1 MKASMHA
8 KVFLVGAGPGD
19 PDLLTVKAHA
29 LIRAAEVILHD
40 DLVSA
45 PILALANPH
54 AMVVNVGKRCGT
66 KNITQSEIN
75 RLMIASA
82 RRGLSVIRL
91 KSGDPGLFG
100 RLAEERDALESA
112 GIPYE
117 IVPGVTA
124 ALSAAASL
132 GVSLTDRRTSSRIV
146 VISAHR
152 AHENENE
159 PPADWRGL
167 ASNSS
172 TLVIYMPGRDLAA
185 VSMPTRLQQS
195 SLPQALPN
203 RASIAPRSLSSTP
216 LLRCRPPQFS
226 SSAAPSSAPHNQ
238 LPIPFLLHGNRFFME
253 WKSASQRKTRIKALK
268 GASPNGHTIDAAKK
282 LVIAIEGRLQTQA
295 LARHLGRRA
304 LARNLASRLA
314 RRNQTHPMVGGWFSL
329 I

>member
-1 MKASMHA
+1 MY
-8 KVFLVGAGPGD
+8 LVGAGPGD

-29 LIRAAEVILHD
+29 LIRAAQIILHD

-45 PILALANPH
+45 PILALASPH

-82 RRGLSVIRL
+82 RRGLSVVRL

-117 IVPGVTA
+117 IVPGITA

-159 PPADWRGL
+159 PPTDWRGL
-167 ASNSS
+167 AANNS
-172 TLVIYMPGRDLAA
+172 TLVIYMPGRNFAA
-185 VSMPTRLQQS
+185 LQQELLDAGLDADTPAAIVS
-195 SLPQALPN
+195 A
-203 RASIAPRSLSSTP
+203 ASTP
-216 LLRCRPPQFS
+216 EQREHCTTVRKLDTAPPMPAPTILLIGRTLEHAARSGYQFRS
-226 SSAAPSSAPHNQ
+226 S
-238 LPIPFLLHGNRFFME
+238 
-253 WKSASQRKTRIKALK
+253 
-268 GASPNGHTIDAAKK
+268 
-282 LVIAIEGRLQTQA
+282 
-295 LARHLGRRA
+295 HLGI
-304 LARNLASRLA
+304 AS
-314 RRNQTHPMVGGWFSL
+314 
-329 I
+329 

>member
-1 MKASMHA
+1 MKASMQGR
-8 KVFLVGAGPGD
+8 VFLVGAGPGD

-29 LIRAAEVILHD
+29 LIRSAQVILHD

-82 RRGLSVIRL
+82 RRGLSVVRL

-112 GIPYE
+112 RVPYE
-117 IVPGVTA
+117 IVPGITA

-132 GVSLTDRRTSSRIV
+132 GVSLTDRRLSSRIV

-159 PPADWRGL
+159 PPTDWRSL
-167 ASNSS
+167 AASNS
-172 TLVIYMPGRDLAA
+172 TLVIYMPGRNLATFRQELLDA
-185 VSMPTRLQQS
+185 GLDANTPAAIVS
-195 SLPQALPN
+195 A
-203 RASIAPRSLSSTP
+203 ASTP
-216 LLRCRPPQFS
+216 EQREHCTTLGQLDNAPPMPAPTILLIGRTLER
-226 SSAAPSSAPHNQ
+226 AAPSVTNSVP
-238 LPIPFLLHGNRFFME
+238 LTWESLLDGVE
-253 WKSASQRKTRIKALK
+253 V
-268 GASPNGHTIDAAKK
+268 G
-282 LVIAIEGRLQTQA
+282 IAEKNSIL
-295 LARHLGRRA
+295 
-304 LARNLASRLA
+304 
-314 RRNQTHPMVGGWFSL
+314 SL
-329 I
+329 ERSFT

>member
-1 MKASMHA
+1 MKASMQGR
-8 KVFLVGAGPGD
+8 VFLVGAGPGD

-29 LIRAAEVILHD
+29 LIRSAQVILHD

-112 GIPYE
+112 RVPYE
-117 IVPGVTA
+117 IVPGITA

-132 GVSLTDRRTSSRIV
+132 GVSLTDRRSSSRIV

-159 PPADWRGL
+159 PPTDWRSL
-167 ASNSS
+167 AANNS
-172 TLVIYMPGRDLAA
+172 TLVIYMPGRNLAA
-185 VSMPTRLQQS
+185 LRQELLDAGLDANTPAAIVS
-195 SLPQALPN
+195 A
-203 RASIAPRSLSSTP
+203 ASTP
-216 LLRCRPPQFS
+216 EQREHCTTLGQLDNAPPMPAPTILLIGRTLER
-226 SSAAPSSAPHNQ
+226 AAPSVTNSVPLTWESLLDGVEVSIAEKNANQ
-238 LPIPFLLHGNRFFME
+238 
-253 WKSASQRKTRIKALK
+253 
-268 GASPNGHTIDAAKK
+268 
-282 LVIAIEGRLQTQA
+282 
-295 LARHLGRRA
+295 
-304 LARNLASRLA
+304 
-314 RRNQTHPMVGGWFSL
+314 SL
-329 I
+329 ERSLT

>member
-1 MKASMHA
+1 MTASMNG

-19 PDLLTVKAHA
+19 PNLLTVKAHA
-29 LIRAAEVILHD
+29 LIRSAEVILHD

-82 RRGLSVIRL
+82 RRGLSVVRL

-100 RLAEERDALESA
+100 RLAEERDALKAA
-112 GIPYE
+112 GVPYE

-159 PPADWRGL
+159 LPTDWRSL
-167 ASNSS
+167 ATNNSA
-172 TLVIYMPGRDLAA
+172 LVIYMPGRNLAA
-185 VSMPTRLQQS
+185 LRQELLDAGLAADTPAAIVSAASTPQQREHCTTLDHLDSAPPMPAPTILLIGRTVEHASRSIPNSVPLTWE
-195 SLPQALPN
+195 SLLDGVEV
-203 RASIAPRSLSSTP
+203 SIAEKNANQSLERSLT
-216 LLRCRPPQFS
+216 
-226 SSAAPSSAPHNQ
+226 
-238 LPIPFLLHGNRFFME
+238 
-253 WKSASQRKTRIKALK
+253 
-268 GASPNGHTIDAAKK
+268 
-282 LVIAIEGRLQTQA
+282 
-295 LARHLGRRA
+295 
-304 LARNLASRLA
+304 
-314 RRNQTHPMVGGWFSL
+314 
-329 I
+329 

>member
-1 MKASMHA
+1 MKASKHA

-40 DLVSA
+40 DLVST

-54 AMVVNVGKRCGT
+54 AMVINVGKRCGT

-112 GIPYE
+112 GVPYE

-146 VISAHR
+146 VVSAHR

-159 PPADWRGL
+159 EPTDWRSL
-167 ASNSS
+167 AANNS
-172 TLVIYMPGRDLAA
+172 TLVIYMPGRNLGALRQELLDAGLDAETPAAIVSAASTPEQRDHCTTLAQLDTA
-185 VSMPTRLQQS
+185 PPMPAPSILLIGRTLERAARSATISVPLTWE
-195 SLPQALPN
+195 SLLDGLEV
-203 RASIAPRSLSSTP
+203 SIAEKNANQSLERSFT
-216 LLRCRPPQFS
+216 
-226 SSAAPSSAPHNQ
+226 
-238 LPIPFLLHGNRFFME
+238 
-253 WKSASQRKTRIKALK
+253 
-268 GASPNGHTIDAAKK
+268 
-282 LVIAIEGRLQTQA
+282 
-295 LARHLGRRA
+295 
-304 LARNLASRLA
+304 
-314 RRNQTHPMVGGWFSL
+314 
-329 I
+329 

>member
-1 MKASMHA
+1 MKASKHA

-40 DLVSA
+40 DLVST

-54 AMVVNVGKRCGT
+54 AMVINVGKRCGT

-75 RLMIASA
+75 RLMIHSA

-112 GIPYE
+112 GVPYE

-132 GVSLTDRRTSSRIV
+132 GVSLTDRRTSSRLV
-146 VISAHR
+146 VVSAHR

-159 PPADWRGL
+159 EPTDWRSL
-167 ASNSS
+167 ATNNS
-172 TLVIYMPGRDLAA
+172 TLVIYMPGRNLAA
-185 VSMPTRLQQS
+185 LRQELLDAGLDAETPVAIVSAASTPEQREHCTTLTQLDTAPSMP
-195 SLPQALPN
+195 
-203 RASIAPRSLSSTP
+203 
-216 LLRCRPPQFS
+216 
-226 SSAAPSSAPHNQ
+226 APSILLIGRTLERAARSVTSSVPLTWESLLDGVEVRIAEKNANQ
-238 LPIPFLLHGNRFFME
+238 
-253 WKSASQRKTRIKALK
+253 
-268 GASPNGHTIDAAKK
+268 
-282 LVIAIEGRLQTQA
+282 
-295 LARHLGRRA
+295 
-304 LARNLASRLA
+304 
-314 RRNQTHPMVGGWFSL
+314 SL
-329 I
+329 ERSFT

>member
-1 MKASMHA
+1 MKASMQG

-19 PDLLTVKAHA
+19 PDLLTVKALA
-29 LIRAAEVILHD
+29 LIRAAQVILHD

-82 RRGLSVIRL
+82 GRGLSVVRL

-117 IVPGVTA
+117 IVPGITA

-146 VISAHR
+146 VVSAHR

-159 PPADWRGL
+159 PPTDWRTL
-167 ASNSS
+167 AANNS
-172 TLVIYMPGRDLAA
+172 TLVIYMPGRNLAA
-185 VSMPTRLQQS
+185 LQHELLDGGLAADTPAAIVS
-195 SLPQALPN
+195 A
-203 RASIAPRSLSSTP
+203 ASTP
-216 LLRCRPPQFS
+216 EQREHCTALAQLDSAPPM
-226 SSAAPSSAPHNQ
+226 AAPSILLIGRTLENATRSATNSVPLTWESLLDGVEVSIAEKNANQ
-238 LPIPFLLHGNRFFME
+238 
-253 WKSASQRKTRIKALK
+253 
-268 GASPNGHTIDAAKK
+268 
-282 LVIAIEGRLQTQA
+282 
-295 LARHLGRRA
+295 
-304 LARNLASRLA
+304 
-314 RRNQTHPMVGGWFSL
+314 SL
-329 I
+329 ERSFT

>member
-1 MKASMHA
+1 MKASMHG

-29 LIRAAEVILHD
+29 LIRTAQVILHD

-45 PILALANPH
+45 PILALASPH

-82 RRGLSVIRL
+82 RRGLSVVRL

-112 GIPYE
+112 GVPYE
-117 IVPGVTA
+117 IIPGVTA

-159 PPADWRGL
+159 PPTDWHSL
-167 ASNSS
+167 AANNS
-172 TLVIYMPGRDLAA
+172 TLVIYMPGRNLGALQHELLDSGLDADTPAA
-185 VSMPTRLQQS
+185 IVSAASTPEQREHRTTLGQLDTAPPMPAPTILLIGRTLERAARS
-195 SLPQALPN
+195 ITNSVPLTWESLLDGAEV
-203 RASIAPRSLSSTP
+203 SIAEKNANQSLERSFT
-216 LLRCRPPQFS
+216 
-226 SSAAPSSAPHNQ
+226 
-238 LPIPFLLHGNRFFME
+238 
-253 WKSASQRKTRIKALK
+253 
-268 GASPNGHTIDAAKK
+268 
-282 LVIAIEGRLQTQA
+282 
-295 LARHLGRRA
+295 
-304 LARNLASRLA
+304 
-314 RRNQTHPMVGGWFSL
+314 
-329 I
+329 

>member
-1 MKASMHA
+1 MKASMQA

-45 PILALANPH
+45 PILALASPH
-54 AMVVNVGKRCGT
+54 AMVANVGKRCGT

-75 RLMIASA
+75 RLMVASA
-82 RRGLSVIRL
+82 RRGLSVVRL

-112 GIPYE
+112 GIAYE
-117 IVPGVTA
+117 IIPGVTA

-159 PPADWRGL
+159 PATDWSSL
-167 ASNSS
+167 AANNS
-172 TLVIYMPGRDLAA
+172 TLVIYMPGRNLAA
-185 VSMPTRLQQS
+185 LRKELLDAGLDAHTPAAIVSAASTPEQREHCTRLGQLDGGPPMPAPTILLIS
-195 SLPQALPN
+195 RTLERAARSATNSVPLTWESLLDGVEV
-203 RASIAPRSLSSTP
+203 SIAEK
-216 LLRCRPPQFS
+216 
-226 SSAAPSSAPHNQ
+226 N
-238 LPIPFLLHGNRFFME
+238 
-253 WKSASQRKTRIKALK
+253 ASQ
-268 GASPNGHTIDAAKK
+268 
-282 LVIAIEGRLQTQA
+282 
-295 LARHLGRRA
+295 
-304 LARNLASRLA
+304 
-314 RRNQTHPMVGGWFSL
+314 SL
-329 I
+329 ERSFT

>member
-1 MKASMHA
+1 MKASMHG

-29 LIRAAEVILHD
+29 LIRTAQVILHD

-45 PILALANPH
+45 PILALASPH

-82 RRGLSVIRL
+82 RRGLSVVRL

-112 GIPYE
+112 RVPYE

-159 PPADWRGL
+159 PPTDWHSL
-167 ASNSS
+167 AANNS
-172 TLVIYMPGRDLAA
+172 TLVIYMPGRNLGALQHELLDSGLDAGTPAA
-185 VSMPTRLQQS
+185 IVSAASTPEQREHRTTLGQLDTAPPMPAPTILLIGRTLERAARS
-195 SLPQALPN
+195 ITNSVPLTWESLLDGAEV
-203 RASIAPRSLSSTP
+203 SIAEKNANQSLERSFT
-216 LLRCRPPQFS
+216 
-226 SSAAPSSAPHNQ
+226 
-238 LPIPFLLHGNRFFME
+238 
-253 WKSASQRKTRIKALK
+253 
-268 GASPNGHTIDAAKK
+268 
-282 LVIAIEGRLQTQA
+282 
-295 LARHLGRRA
+295 
-304 LARNLASRLA
+304 
-314 RRNQTHPMVGGWFSL
+314 
-329 I
+329 

>member
-1 MKASMHA
+1 MKASMLG

-40 DLVSA
+40 DLVST

-54 AMVVNVGKRCGT
+54 AMVINVGKRCGT

-112 GIPYE
+112 GVPYE

-146 VISAHR
+146 VVSAHR

-159 PPADWRGL
+159 PPTDWRTL
-167 ASNSS
+167 AANNS
-172 TLVIYMPGRDLAA
+172 TLVIYMPGRNLAA
-185 VSMPTRLQQS
+185 LRQELLAAGLDAETPAAIVSAASTPEQREHCTTLAQLDAAPPMPAPSILLIGRTLERAARSVTS
-195 SLPQALPN
+195 SVPLTWESLLDGVEV
-203 RASIAPRSLSSTP
+203 SIAEKNANQSLERSFT
-216 LLRCRPPQFS
+216 
-226 SSAAPSSAPHNQ
+226 
-238 LPIPFLLHGNRFFME
+238 
-253 WKSASQRKTRIKALK
+253 
-268 GASPNGHTIDAAKK
+268 
-282 LVIAIEGRLQTQA
+282 
-295 LARHLGRRA
+295 
-304 LARNLASRLA
+304 
-314 RRNQTHPMVGGWFSL
+314 
-329 I
+329 

>member
-1 MKASMHA
+1 MKASMQGR
-8 KVFLVGAGPGD
+8 VFLVGAGPGD
-19 PDLLTVKAHA
+19 PELLTVKAHA
-29 LIRAAEVILHD
+29 LIRSAQVILHD

-112 GIPYE
+112 RVPYE
-117 IVPGVTA
+117 IVPGITA

-132 GVSLTDRRTSSRIV
+132 GVSLTDRRTSARIV

-159 PPADWRGL
+159 PPTDWRSL
-167 ASNSS
+167 AANNS
-172 TLVIYMPGRDLAA
+172 TLVIYMPGRNLAA
-185 VSMPTRLQQS
+185 LRQELLDAGLDANTPAAIVSAASTLEQREHRTTLGQLESAPPLPAPSILLIGRTIEHAARSATISAPLTWESLLDGVEVGIAEKNANQS
-195 SLPQALPN
+195 LE
-203 RASIAPRSLSSTP
+203 RSLT
-216 LLRCRPPQFS
+216 
-226 SSAAPSSAPHNQ
+226 
-238 LPIPFLLHGNRFFME
+238 
-253 WKSASQRKTRIKALK
+253 
-268 GASPNGHTIDAAKK
+268 
-282 LVIAIEGRLQTQA
+282 
-295 LARHLGRRA
+295 
-304 LARNLASRLA
+304 
-314 RRNQTHPMVGGWFSL
+314 
-329 I
+329 